1 MKKITKTKRKQKQKK
16 KPKKH
21 PMVKLV
27 TVDVIKQSHQYK
39 HD

>member
-1 MKKITKTKRKQKQKK
+1 MKKTTKTKRKQKPKEN
-16 KPKKH
+16 PKKH

-27 TVDVIKQSHQYK
+27 TVDVFKQSHQYK

>member
-1 MKKITKTKRKQKQKK
+1 MKKQQKQNENKNQKK
-16 KPKKH
+16 TQKKH

>member
-1 MKKITKTKRKQKQKK
+1 MKKTTKTKRKQKPKEN
-16 KPKKH
+16 PKKH

-27 TVDVIKQSHQYK
+27 TVDVIKQSHQYR